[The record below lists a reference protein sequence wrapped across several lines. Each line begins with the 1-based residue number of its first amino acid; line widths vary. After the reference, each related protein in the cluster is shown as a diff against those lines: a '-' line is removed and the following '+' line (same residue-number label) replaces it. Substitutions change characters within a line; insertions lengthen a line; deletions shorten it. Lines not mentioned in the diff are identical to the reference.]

1 MDSFYRF
8 LFPSNPTGNRASL
21 LILSFRILFGLL
33 LMSHGIQKWAQFDSL
48 YAIFPDPIG
57 IGSAATLIL
66 AIFAEILC
74 SVFFIFGLLYR
85 LVMLPLI
92 VTLGIAFFIVHNGS
106 IAMGGE
112 LAFIYFT
119 VFIILYI
126 TGPGKFSFDH
136 YIYLSILYNKCDCT
150 NKIQP
155 K

>member
-1 MDSFYRF
+1 MSFIYRF

-33 LMSHGIQKWAQFDSL
+33 LMSHGVQKWAQFDTL
-48 YAIFPDPIG
+48 HTVFPDPIG
-57 IGSAATLIL
+57 IGSAASLIL
-66 AIFAEILC
+66 AIFAEIFC
-74 SVFFIFGLLYR
+74 SVFFIFGMLYR
-85 LVMLPLI
+85 LVMIPMI
-92 VTLGIAFFIVHNGS
+92 ITLGVAFFIVHGGS
-106 IAMGGE
+106 IVMGGE
-112 LAFIYFT
+112 LAFIYLV

-136 YIYLSILYNKCDCT
+136 YIYLSILYNKSGFI